1 MLRIHFIVSFVVN
14 LFFMLTLSVLK
25 QGILLLWAIWL
36 SMVTVMNILEALK
49 ASRILPES
57 VKASANWTLML
68 RVTSV
73 YKTPVWI
80 NGVMFAGVILW
91 EAVAS
96 VLLWAAFFTGNI
108 DTATTALIL
117 CIALWGAFILVNQLF
132 LVFTTEPAVATVHR
146 DLFVVFVVSL
156 LAIRLL

>member
-1 MLRIHFIVSFVVN
+1 MFS
-14 LFFMLTLSVLK
+14 LSVFTLK

-36 SMVTVMNILEALK
+36 SMVTVMNIIEALK
-49 ASRILPES
+49 AAKLLPSS

-68 RVTSV
+68 RITDV
-73 YKTPVWI
+73 YKTPIWI
-80 NGVMFAGVILW
+80 NAVMFAGVIVW

-96 VLLWAAFFTGNI
+96 VLLWSAFFTRNI
-108 DTATTALIL
+108 DTATTSLIL
-117 CIALWGAFILVNQLF
+117 CIALWGAFILVNQFF
-132 LVFTTEPAVATVHR
+132 LVFNTEPAVATVHR

>member
-1 MLRIHFIVSFVVN
+1 
-14 LFFMLTLSVLK
+14 MLTINTLK

-49 ASRILPES
+49 AAKLLPES
-57 VKASANWTLML
+57 VKASANWTLMV
-68 RVTSV
+68 RVTSI

-80 NGVMFAGVILW
+80 NGVMFAGVIIW

-96 VLLWAAFFTGNI
+96 SLLWTAFFTGNLE
-108 DTATTALIL
+108 TATTALIL
-117 CIALWGAFILVNQLF
+117 CIALWGAFILVNQFF
-132 LVFTTEPAVATVHR
+132 LVFNIEPAVATVHR

-156 LAIRLL
+156 LVIRLL